1 MAALYVDEIAVQLV
15 TSQRESPETQR
26 RQKNREVSILGQ
38 MGLHPKPES
47 KRGTSLKP
55 GYEIEEDVE
64 VLLGKL
70 RGEQGFETL
79 G

>member
-1 MAALYVDEIAVQLV
+1 
-15 TSQRESPETQR
+15 
-26 RQKNREVSILGQ
+26 

-70 RGEQGFETL
+70 RGEQGAEII

>member
-1 MAALYVDEIAVQLV
+1 
-15 TSQRESPETQR
+15 
-26 RQKNREVSILGQ
+26 

-70 RGEQGFETL
+70 RGEQGAEIIGWQHEQGETNSL
-79 G
+79 D